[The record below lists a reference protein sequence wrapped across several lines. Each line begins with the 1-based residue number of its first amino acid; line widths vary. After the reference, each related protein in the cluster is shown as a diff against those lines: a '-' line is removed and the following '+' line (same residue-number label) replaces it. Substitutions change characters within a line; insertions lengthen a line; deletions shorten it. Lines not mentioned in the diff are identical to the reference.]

1 MAFTDDAVKAKLSA
15 LNDTQESIVTV
26 AQWVMFHRRHAER
39 TGQIWLQKIRES
51 PPPKRLNL
59 IYLANEV
66 AQQSKIIV
74 DATSAAYKGSPGEY
88 QQRIRRVVE
97 VWRQRSVFDGPILDA
112 VEARIDELDKAR
124 PTNKKQ
130 TLGGSFF
137 KDTSSGSTPS
147 ELQPLNPLQVTLNK
161 AVINSTNSAT
171 SATSEFNKLHDS
183 KTPKPTLPVHAARLS
198 SLLKT
203 LANAENSVS
212 EVIKSRRALID
223 GLEKILQTNRAELS
237 KEEGLSTE
245 IAQKKASVDTEK
257 REVEDAIMRGLP
269 SEESSTNP
277 GEHSGHGDASVRP
290 EVEALTPPP
299 VEAITPVGSPQPE
312 KQQLRRGPFT
322 EEADEDTSEW
332 NPMNIP
338 DMQQSGNGSTIID
351 KPTTTSSSHGNDFNV
366 AADGHAKRRKIS
378 HGEEDYAAFAAGEL
392 DADVADLLAT
402 QANSK

>member
-74 DATSAAYKGSPGEY
+74 DATSAAYKGSPSEY

-147 ELQPLNPLQVTLNK
+147 ELQPLNPLQVALNK

-171 SATSEFNKLHDS
+171 SATSEFDKLHDP
-183 KTPKPTLPVHAARLS
+183 KAPKPTLPVHAARLS

-245 IAQKKASVDTEK
+245 LSQKKASVDSEK

-277 GEHSGHGDASVRP
+277 GEHSGHDDASVRP

-322 EEADEDTSEW
+322 EEADDDTSEW

-338 DMQQSGNGSTIID
+338 DMQQSGNGSAIAD

-366 AADGHAKRRKIS
+366 AANGHAKRRKIS

-402 QANSK
+402 QGKQ

>member
-1 MAFTDDAVKAKLSA
+1 M
-15 LNDTQESIVTV
+15 
-26 AQWVMFHRRHAER
+26 
-39 TGQIWLQKIRES
+39 
-51 PPPKRLNL
+51 
-59 IYLANEV
+59 
-66 AQQSKIIV
+66 
-74 DATSAAYKGSPGEY
+74 
-88 QQRIRRVVE
+88 
-97 VWRQRSVFDGPILDA
+97 
-112 VEARIDELDKAR
+112 EARIDGRSDQYARVTSQTDHVTELDKAR